1 MKLGEVEDYMCDN
14 AEIYYPDVI
23 YEISVDDEKEYIE
36 AEGIKIVV
44 PEFNLYMR
52 DGSYMAYYEV
62 EGEVVPDFSLV
73 LVYDIDETD
82 PNNWLYW
89 EQGNLCTTLHN
100 WLTHIG
106 KSANVYDVECHI
118 EIEPRE

>member
-36 AEGIKIVV
+36 AEGIKIIV

-62 EGEVVPDFSLV
+62 EGEVMPDFSLV

-82 PNNWLYW
+82 PNN
-89 EQGNLCTTLHN
+89 
-100 WLTHIG
+100 
-106 KSANVYDVECHI
+106 VECHI